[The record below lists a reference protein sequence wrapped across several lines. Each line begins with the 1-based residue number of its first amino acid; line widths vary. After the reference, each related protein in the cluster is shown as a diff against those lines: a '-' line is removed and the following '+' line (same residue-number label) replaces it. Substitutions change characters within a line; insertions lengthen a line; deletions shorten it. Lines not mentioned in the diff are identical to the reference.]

1 MKTNYLWLLGLI
13 FLASGCAAKADR
25 KTQTPAVAVRTAQ
38 IQHTEMSFPIRTV
51 GKLTRDTEMA
61 LSFKIGGIIHQI
73 YVSEGQ
79 KVRKGQ
85 LLASLK
91 TTEIRNQALQ
101 AKNGLEKAERDFK
114 RIKEL
119 YADKVVTLEQYQN
132 TETALN
138 IARSNHEIARFNLT
152 HARITAPENGVVLH
166 KIGEANELVGP
177 GNPVVVLSSSQSKW
191 TLRAGIADKH
201 IRKIQIGDPAR
212 IRMDAYPDQSF
223 RGKVSMVG
231 AGANPRTGMF
241 DIEVTLAATQVPL
254 FSGLIGS
261 VEITP
266 KKKQPVAVVPI
277 EALSDAHGMQ
287 GSLYVPGKDGNVA
300 VLKEVEI
307 VEIASGNIAVSKGL
321 EEAQKVITEG
331 SAYLTDGAPI
341 LQQPQAK

>member
-1 MKTNYLWLLGLI
+1 MKTHLFWILGLI
-13 FLASGCAAKADR
+13 FLASGCAAQADR
-25 KTQTPAVAVRTAQ
+25 KTQTPAIAVKTAE

-51 GKLTRDTEMA
+51 GKITRDTEMA

-79 KVRKGQ
+79 KVGKGQ

-101 AKNGLEKAERDFK
+101 AKNGLEKAERDFN

-119 YADKVVTLEQYQN
+119 YADKVATLEQYQN

-138 IARSNHEIARFNLT
+138 IARSSHEIARFNLK
-152 HARITAPENGVVLH
+152 HARITAPQRGVVLH
-166 KIGEANELVGP
+166 KLGEANELIGP
-177 GNPVVVLSSSQSKW
+177 GNPVVVLSSSQSTW
-191 TLRAGIADKH
+191 TLRAGIADIH
-201 IRKIQIGDPAR
+201 IPKIRIGDPAN
-212 IRMDAYPDQSF
+212 IQMDAYPGQSF
-223 RGKVSMVG
+223 SGKVSLVG

-241 DIEVTLAATQVPL
+241 DIEVTLDAAKVPL

-266 KKKQPVAVVPI
+266 GKKQPVAIVPI
-277 EALSDAHGMQ
+277 EALFDAHGTK
-287 GSLYVPGKDGNVA
+287 GSMYVPSQDGNYA

-307 VEIASGNIAVSKGL
+307 LEIASGNIAVSKGL
-321 EEAQKVITEG
+321 DEARQVITDG

-341 LQQPQAK
+341 HQQPQAE